1 MTCSRHLRRS
11 HYDDETVKRVFSMD
25 AGRQKKDQQQLL
37 INRGNFKHNI
47 AVLKK
52 KRGDLQDGAW
62 VQVRGGGSATPP
74 WCFARGG

>member
-52 KRGDLQDGAW
+52 KRGDLVLKRLPLLRKAAGQERD
-62 VQVRGGGSATPP
+62 P
-74 WCFARGG
+74 